1 MELIRWNES
10 MSVGVAA
17 LDFEH
22 QTLINTLNHLHARI
36 EEGHGGETMRVILGR
51 LTDYAHTHFRHEEAL
66 FELYGFAQAD
76 AHRAEH
82 VEFGNKVMEL
92 QLGLLKGKS
101 TVSRETL
108 AFLRDWLSHH
118 ILNSDRAYKTCLAG
132 RDLK

>member
-1 MELIRWNES
+1 MELIRWNEC
-10 MSVGVAA
+10 MSVGVPA

-36 EEGHGGETMRVILGR
+36 EEGHADDVMRVIFGR

-66 FELYGFAQAD
+66 FVRYGFAQAA

-82 VEFGNKVMEL
+82 VEFGNKVMDL
-92 QLGLLKGKS
+92 QLGLLKGDR

-108 AFLRDWLSHH
+108 VFLRDWLSHH
-118 ILNSDRAYKTCLAG
+118 ILNSDMAYKACLGG